1 MITYINIST
10 TGNSVTFGNLQ
21 GGSGADRNSIAAVG
35 SQTRAMLLG
44 GGSNSGGISNQ
55 VQTVEIHSL
64 GNAADFGDLTNGK
77 RGMAP
82 GSNLTRAVVLGGGY
96 SEGAR
101 NEIDYFTFT
110 TAGNATDFGDLS
122 AAREVGGGLS
132 SSTRTLIGGGSE

>member
-1 MITYINIST
+1 
-10 TGNSVTFGNLQ
+10 
-21 GGSGADRNSIAAVG
+21 
-35 SQTRAMLLG
+35 MLLG